1 MKKGLLSILAG
12 ALLVVGCQNY
22 DDQFSALETQINALA
37 STVAGL
43 SQVQSDIA
51 SLSATVNSLQAN
63 VAATV
68 DAALADGLA
77 DIDAAVADLEAAAD
91 NAASAEDV
99 QSIADGVQDNADDL
113 EELLAQSSVF
123 TGDVTVTSQSTLDAY
138 LAMGSGLNIVNGNVT
153 ITPSADMSQ
162 TDVQALVDN
171 IITVVKD
178 YSYTA
183 PSSDYAAVIFD
194 AITGVQTI
202 TLKQGGSYDLRNLIS
217 AEKIILN
224 DQFKSTVTLIHLE
237 SLTQVG
243 TIQDDNGV
251 AGTIKFNKAEEFH
264 LTSLPRYP
272 GNNLNVQIK
281 EGGVLAMG
289 ALTDLDAD
297 GTAVGNGYS
306 LTIDG
311 PASLD
316 ISSISD
322 GTISLTNVATASIS
336 GFIGESDIN
345 AGVVTLNLTGAVA
358 VNLADAGD
366 LETATIS
373 GALDS
378 DPNLATADTAGPAIT
393 FASQDLITA
402 TISGIVASVNATG
415 QSNLETITVSADF
428 KGGAL
433 TLSGN
438 GDLVTVDVSG
448 AKIGNV
454 TFNDNDDMETLVL
467 NHTTSLA
474 TTDKASSIVVTNN
487 LNLTDLTVSAD
498 KVDVLN
504 VSVNDQLETVDFTG
518 LATVGTAT
526 SATVDVKQNKLTA
539 SLAKDGFQA
548 AAATA
553 DAGSYT
559 SSSGLKTLKTYLTAA
574 LAATTSDIEVYFD
587 DLELVQ
593 TQASATAN
601 YVDIVHN
608 NPTDA
613 AGYVSTSRNAVL
625 VSVTTAPTG
634 STVRETESFVWESG
648 TNALRG
654 YLDLSTGEGVSVTY
668 GGVTKTWVQGTAP
681 AIATVS
687 DLITA
692 INADTTFGNAITLT
706 AARDSY
712 AKSYNNIAYT
722 DETGAAETLDTRGTI
737 LVALG
742 TVTKVVTSNGTVSS
756 AANLATAIAAAI
768 TGTVVS
774 GTKYN
779 AAASGTEIIL
789 TRTVTNTGYTDL
801 GPNTAAF
808 PTISIDLGNATF
820 TTVDFSDNTT
830 TNSTGANSDFFI
842 SITPTNINGLRV
854 TVKNNST
861 AVALAATVTGV
872 AGGMLATDAL
882 RAEVPTELVSGTN
895 MPENAAY
902 DAGFTDIADVTPA
915 ATTSVSRIGWL

>member
-43 SQVQSDIA
+43 SQVQSDLA
-51 SLSATVNSLQAN
+51 SLSATVNSLQSN

-77 DIDAAVADLEAAAD
+77 DIDAAVADLEAATE

-99 QSIADGVQDNADDL
+99 QAIADGVQDNADDL

-194 AITGVQTI
+194 ALTGVQTI

-224 DQFKSTVTLIHLE
+224 DQFKSTVTLIHLGA
-237 SLTQVG
+237 LTQVG

-297 GTAVGNGYS
+297 GTAVGAGYT

-358 VNLADAGD
+358 VNLSDAGD

-378 DPNLATADTAGPAIT
+378 DPNLATADTAGPVIA

-402 TISGIVASVNATG
+402 TISGIVASVDATG

-438 GDLVTVDVSG
+438 GDLVNVDVSG

-518 LATVGTAT
+518 LATIGTAT

-539 SLAKDGFQA
+539 SLAKDGYQA
-548 AAATA
+548 ASATA

-559 SSSGLKTLKTYLTAA
+559 SSSGLKTLKTFLTAA

-601 YVDIVHN
+601 YVDIVHT
-608 NPTDA
+608 NPVVA
-613 AGYVSTSRNAVL
+613 ADYVSTSRNAVL
-625 VSVTTAPTG
+625 VSVTTAPSG
-634 STVRETESFVWESG
+634 VTVRETESWVWEAG

-654 YLDLSTGEGVSVTY
+654 YQDLGTGEGVTVTY
-668 GGVTKTWVQGTAP
+668 GGVTKTWSQAAANGAYT
-681 AIATVS
+681 TV
-687 DLITA
+687 DELITA
-692 INADTTFGNAITLT
+692 INADNTFGNGITLT

-712 AKSYNNIAYT
+712 AKSYNKLAYT
-722 DETGAAETLDTRGTI
+722 DSGGSDETVAGAGTLNWSLGSVTGTTASIAANATTGTI
-737 LVALG
+737 A
-742 TVTKVVTSNGTVSS
+742 T
-756 AANLATAIAAAI
+756 ALATSIS
-768 TGTVVS
+768 GTIVS
-774 GTKYN
+774 GTKYY
-779 AAASGTEIIL
+779 ASATTGAEIAL
-789 TRTVTNTGYTDL
+789 TRVVTNTGYVDL
-801 GPNTAAF
+801 GPNSTAF
-808 PTISIDLGNATF
+808 PVIGLNLQD
-820 TTVDFSDNTT
+820 TTNTT
-830 TNSTGANSDFFI
+830 IDFAAGTNTNSTGVSSDFFI
-842 SITPTNINGLRV
+842 SITPSNVNGLRV

-861 AVALAATVTGV
+861 AVALSATVTST
-872 AGGMLATDAL
+872 AAIQALLGGMA
-882 RAEVPTELVSGTN
+882 TELVSGTN
-895 MPENAAY
+895 MVANTAY
-902 DAGFTDIADVTPA
+902 DAGFANISDVTPA
-915 ATTSVSRIGWL
+915 STTSVSRLGWL